1 MKTKPTQP
9 DELRM
14 KTADFD
20 AMMRKALGASPKD
33 ADAAKVKEAKPRTK
47 KRKAN

>member
-14 KTADFD
+14 KADDFD

-33 ADAAKVKEAKPRTK
+33 ADVAKGAKKSASK
-47 KRKAN
+47 KRKG

>member
-1 MKTKPTQP
+1 MKTKPIQP

-14 KTADFD
+14 KAADFD

-33 ADAAKVKEAKPRTK
+33 TDASKAKEKKPAVK
-47 KRKAN
+47 KRKA